1 LLTLVL
7 CVQHWES
14 WGHGDLPKSGEEE
27 LVGLLTVD
35 TQLLTQPL
43 LQAWHA
49 RGVRTPIVFGKLLES
64 NPGLIKRLQIRAQ
77 KNIIEQNRFISV
89 FQIYMQL
96 NLIV

>member
-1 LLTLVL
+1 
-7 CVQHWES
+7 VQHWES

-49 RGVRTPIVFGKLLES
+49 RGVRTPIVFGKL
-64 NPGLIKRLQIRAQ
+64 
-77 KNIIEQNRFISV
+77 
-89 FQIYMQL
+89 
-96 NLIV
+96 

>member
-1 LLTLVL
+1 MLTFVH

-49 RGVRTPIVFGKLLES
+49 RGVRTPIVFGKL
-64 NPGLIKRLQIRAQ
+64 
-77 KNIIEQNRFISV
+77 
-89 FQIYMQL
+89 
-96 NLIV
+96 